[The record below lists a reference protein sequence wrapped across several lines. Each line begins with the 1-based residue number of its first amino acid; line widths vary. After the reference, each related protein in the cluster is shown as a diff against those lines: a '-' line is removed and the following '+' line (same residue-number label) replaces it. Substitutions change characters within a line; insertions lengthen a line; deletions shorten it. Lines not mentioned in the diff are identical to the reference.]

1 MRQNLPKGFFLFY
14 FFMAFYD
21 WIKYSSLEREGGR
34 ERERVVE
41 TRKFWSRRRKWWKCM
56 EMATPRLG
64 AVFESYAALSRKILK
79 INLDFFPSFSPKIS
93 AAVVSRRCVR
103 DRKRVEL
110 FNFEKWT
117 GKAGKAREREKKK
130 VISIH
135 FCLFFYLFLHS
146 KKVCCGHWKT
156 FRSSRR
162 KKEAK
167 RETFPKG

>member
-1 MRQNLPKGFFLFY
+1 
-14 FFMAFYD
+14 
-21 WIKYSSLEREGGR
+21 
-34 ERERVVE
+34 
-41 TRKFWSRRRKWWKCM
+41 M

-117 GKAGKAREREKKK
+117 GKAGKAREREKKRLFPSIFVFSFIFFSIQRKSVAVIEKLLEVLVEKKKLKGKHSQK
-130 VISIH
+130 VNSFSTFICSQRLIQ
-135 FCLFFYLFLHS
+135 
-146 KKVCCGHWKT
+146 WKSHPS
-156 FRSSRR
+156 FN
-162 KKEAK
+162 
-167 RETFPKG
+167 